1 MCKRKKKKNK
11 QKQNRSFSESI
22 NPGYVLTNCLHEKIE
37 EILTL
42 PTVSTIISTGV
53 TTLV

>member
-1 MCKRKKKKNK
+1 MCKRKKQQQKKNG
-11 QKQNRSFSESI
+11 SFSESL

-37 EILTL
+37 EISTL
-42 PTVSTIISTGV
+42 PTGSTIISTGV